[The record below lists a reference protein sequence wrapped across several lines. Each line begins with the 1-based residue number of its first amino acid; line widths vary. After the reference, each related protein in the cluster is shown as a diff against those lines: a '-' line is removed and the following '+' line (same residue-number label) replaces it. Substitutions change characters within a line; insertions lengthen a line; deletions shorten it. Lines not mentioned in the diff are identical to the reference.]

1 LLKIV
6 LDTNAILRCLSS
18 KSPYAFVL
26 DDLIDGKYQL
36 YLTKEFLLEYEE
48 KTVDIFSS
56 NTAEVLMGTLNM
68 SNYVHFVDVFFNL
81 NLIHKD
87 QDDNK
92 FVDCAFAAN
101 AHFIVT
107 NDKHFKILKNI
118 DFPKLNTISLEDFT
132 DILMKEKSGN

>member
-1 LLKIV
+1 MLKIV

-18 KSPYAFVL
+18 KSPYSFVL

-36 YLTKEFLLEYEE
+36 YLTKEILLEYEE
-48 KTVDIFSS
+48 KTIDIFSP

-81 NLIHKD
+81 NLIDKD

-107 NDKHFKILKNI
+107 NDKHFNILKNI
-118 DFPKLNTISLEDFT
+118 DFPKLNTISLEDFA
-132 DILMKEKSGN
+132 DLLKAP

>member
-1 LLKIV
+1 LKIV

-18 KSPYAFVL
+18 KSPYSFVL

-36 YLTKEFLLEYEE
+36 YLTKEILLEYEE
-48 KTVDIFSS
+48 KTIDIFSP

-107 NDKHFKILKNI
+107 NDKHFNILKNI
-118 DFPKLNTISLEDFT
+118 DFPKLNTINLEDFT
-132 DILMKEKSGN
+132 DLLKKEKSGN

>member
-1 LLKIV
+1 MLKIV

-18 KSPYAFVL
+18 KSPYSFVL

-36 YLTKEFLLEYEE
+36 YLTKEILLEYEE
-48 KTVDIFSS
+48 KTIDIFSP

-107 NDKHFKILKNI
+107 NDKHFNILKNI
-118 DFPKLNTISLEDFT
+118 DFPKLNTINLEDFT
-132 DILMKEKSGN
+132 DLLKKEKSGN